1 MPRATSSSL
10 YSRKKLGRILR
21 NGDFFFPLYPT
32 VRALKMPSQTGIY
45 WQHCQGCNSYPCCV
59 SVPAS
64 QMCTWEFFRGTTMCI
79 PYPKPAMVLFSLSST
94 DSKWGEQSQ
103 AISPL
108 CYREDI
114 FSHISGLNLAS
125 IAWSLDWVIGQ
136 LSCILLLPLL
146 LGKLALQLGVFRFP
160 DCSQTCNMTI
170 NK

>member
-21 NGDFFFPLYPT
+21 NGDFFFPLYPA

-108 CYREDI
+108 CYREDSFFPYI
-114 FSHISGLNLAS
+114 WLKFSLHSLISWLSNRATFLHSVTAS
-125 IAWSLDWVIGQ
+125 PSGEVGTAIGSVSVSR
-136 LSCILLLPLL
+136 LFADL
-146 LGKLALQLGVFRFP
+146 
-160 DCSQTCNMTI
+160 
-170 NK
+170 